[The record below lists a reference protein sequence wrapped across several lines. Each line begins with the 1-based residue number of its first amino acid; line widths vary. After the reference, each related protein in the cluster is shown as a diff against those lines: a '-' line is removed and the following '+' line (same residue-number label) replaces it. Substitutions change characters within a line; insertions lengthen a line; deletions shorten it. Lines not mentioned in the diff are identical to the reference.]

1 MEAGQEVWGQLV
13 GLHKA
18 GASGKDCERSHWSVL
33 KTRGLGGK
41 GTEPS
46 QHGAGHSS
54 VMALVSPENRPAF
67 HRPQFSQRMVK
78 VLQLVGRVDLNRAP
92 SLAGEGTLVEPGNY
106 RNGYLAVG
114 EQREGGGPKCVPN
127 ESHCRVSH
135 REDSPATKMCSLHS
149 VARASLF

>member
-114 EQREGGGPKCVPN
+114 EQREGTVGQMQEGSRRARGSAGITM
-127 ESHCRVSH
+127 SHK
-135 REDSPATKMCSLHS
+135 SPFMSEQS
-149 VARASLF
+149 